1 MEKPM
6 EQRIGSILI
15 LLQQKQA
22 SQKLNDIITEYSNI
36 IIGRQGI
43 PLTDRG
49 FSLISLIVIA
59 TPAQMGALAGKLG
72 RVSGLRVKTAV
83 IPQEEI
89 NSISE

>member
-1 MEKPM
+1 M

-22 SQKLNDIITEYSNI
+22 SSQLNDIIAEYSDI

-43 PLTDRG
+43 PMLDRG
-49 FSLISLIVIA
+49 FSVISLIVIG

-72 RVSGLRVKTAV
+72 RVSGLKVKTAV
-83 IPQEEI
+83 IPQEDI
-89 NSISE
+89 NQGIQ